1 MVDIPLYGNKS
12 GSAGDTLNK
21 KVYFISDVHL
31 GILDYESSLKREKIL
46 VNWLDGIKNQALEIY
61 LLGDIFDFWFEY
73 KDVIPKGYTRL
84 LGKLAELTDLGI
96 KVFYFTGNHDMW
108 HQEYFTKELNIQ
120 LHRKPTEKYI
130 GNKYFM
136 IGHGDGLGPDDKS
149 YKIIKKI
156 FQNRISQK
164 IFSFFHPRIGIG
176 LANFFSRKSRINNA
190 QEVFLGEDKERL
202 VLYCKYKLT
211 QKHYDF
217 FVFGHRHLPMSVS
230 VGKNSLYVNTG
241 EWINTFSYAVFD
253 GEDVKLEYFDPK
265 KEAVHA

>member
-1 MVDIPLYGNKS
+1 MTLPYFKNKTHLHD
-12 GSAGDTLNK
+12 SATNR
-21 KVYFISDVHL
+21 KVYFLSDAHL
-31 GILDYESSLKREKIL
+31 GVSGFKTSLEREKLL
-46 VNWLDGIKNQALEIY
+46 VRWLDIIKSQAGEIY
-61 LLGDIFDFWFEY
+61 FLGDIFDFWFEY
-73 KDVIPKGYTRL
+73 KDVVPKGYTRL
-84 LGKLAELTDLGI
+84 FGKLAELTDSGI
-96 KVFYFTGNHDMW
+96 KIFYFTGNHDMW
-108 HQEYFTKELNIQ
+108 NFHYFQKELN
-120 LHRKPTEKYI
+120 LHVFSKPAEKYI